1 MVIPQ
6 RKNQFS

>member
-6 RKNQFS
+6 RF